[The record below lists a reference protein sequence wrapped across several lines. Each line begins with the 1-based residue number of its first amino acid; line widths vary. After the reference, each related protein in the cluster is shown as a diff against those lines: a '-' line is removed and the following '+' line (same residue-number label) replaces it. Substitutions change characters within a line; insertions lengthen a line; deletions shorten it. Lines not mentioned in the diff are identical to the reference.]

1 MQLVIQFVWEEV
13 YPELRIHI
21 RTDTSSVE
29 NGLTVRGLRGEV
41 LEDKEQDALEKKH
54 MDGLIRVKQIVNILV

>member
-1 MQLVIQFVWEEV
+1 MWEEV

-21 RTDTSSVE
+21 RTDTSSIE
-29 NGLTVRGLRGEV
+29 NGLTVRCLHGEV

-54 MDGLIRVKQIVNILV
+54 MDGLIRIKQIVNILV